1 MTQGLWSSQTHKK
14 ALGTVENATYDEKHR
29 FDSSRTKLQG
39 ELRAVLV
46 VLPEENFGQW
56 SNTSSRIRNDI
67 GAVFVAHFTP
77 VDGADRLNVDTFLN
91 HKLVMHIAVAII
103 YGKKKAN
110 KMARN
115 QPCSSGPRCMREIHN
130 ISNFTPGFIACAG
143 TIGLRSRSKP
153 VLALFREWDEEIFP
167 ESETSLGAVKE
178 MDVGASAGDLNAA
191 LDAIRNAEVEQ
202 DVEMGGAGNAGNG
215 EEEGDEDGDQY

>member
-46 VLPEENFGQW
+46 VLPEELHGDVGKTWFMHTFNSAMDRQW

-67 GAVFVAHFTP
+67 GAVFVAHLHP
-77 VDGADRLNVDTFLN
+77 RVKDGLDILDGADRLNVDTFLN
-91 HKLVMHIAVAII
+91 HKLVMHTAVAII

-143 TIGLRSRSKP
+143 TIRL
-153 VLALFREWDEEIFP
+153 LAIMREHG
-167 ESETSLGAVKE
+167 SG
-178 MDVGASAGDLNAA
+178 A
-191 LDAIRNAEVEQ
+191 LDKITRL
-202 DVEMGGAGNAGNG
+202 
-215 EEEGDEDGDQY
+215 

>member
-1 MTQGLWSSQTHKK
+1 MSLLKVVVREVLEVAS
-14 ALGTVENATYDEKHR
+14 GT
-29 FDSSRTKLQG
+29 TKL
-39 ELRAVLV
+39 LLK
-46 VLPEENFGQW
+46 
-56 SNTSSRIRNDI
+56 
-67 GAVFVAHFTP
+67 

-143 TIGLRSRSKP
+143 TIEHFQIVGIYRDIPTMSRLNVFPQNDDLEKSTLGLRSRSKP

-191 LDAIRNAEVEQ
+191 LDAIRSAEVEE
-202 DVEMGGAGNAGNG
+202 DVEMGGADNTGNAGNG
-215 EEEGDEDGDQY
+215 EEEGDEDQY